1 MLVKCPSCNTE
12 YDCEPGKYRCVCG
25 AEFTAEPE
33 IPSPIMP
40 SDLDV
45 TIRPQLKHTSQ
56 GGPVAPS
63 DIDLTIRPNRTHDS
77 QETNDVTMP
86 GRHER
91 IIDGRIKVGDLILGR
106 YKVLSELGQGGMGV
120 VYRCFD
126 ETAGIEIALKSLPPE
141 LSHNALEMNDVRENF
156 RLVSRLVHQNIAIYR
171 NLERDAA
178 TGNCYLIMECVS
190 GEDLRIW
197 IRRKRGEGSLTLKT
211 VLPVIR
217 QIASALDYAHE
228 EKVIHRDIKPG
239 NIMINAEGHVK
250 VLDFGLAA
258 QIQTSM
264 TRVSMVSQD
273 TGGTAPYMAPE
284 QWRGKVQGATADQ
297 YALAVMTY
305 EMLAGHLPFES
316 TDVAV
321 LREAVLNE
329 TPDPIESLPKS
340 AQAALERAMSKAPAK
355 RFRSCAD
362 FVSALDGKAV
372 EAAAPAGPAA
382 GSVSATGNAVA
393 SRDFAPGDS
402 ANEARIIRRI
412 SILMEQREWG
422 KAVSYCEKLLE
433 SDPEN
438 GDLYLMMCMASCHI
452 PNEDALKRAGQNLA
466 YDRNFQMALK
476 FASPERR
483 KELTQIQYLQAD
495 HILEQIKA
503 KYKVQELIQTPAPLG
518 MDESFR
524 IAVAN
529 ASPNLKTELLNT
541 QKYQSEYWLNQCM
554 AAHYVSN
561 EAQLADCDAPL
572 NEDAYFNLAL
582 QCASPE
588 RRDQLQKLLTAQSD
602 LFLQKCMK
610 KHHVSNS
617 SKLSHVKKPLL
628 LEDPYFRKAMTC
640 ASAKSRGQLQEIANN
655 QTKYLNSSG
664 LKFLKCMKTGAL
676 TGLLAGLLI
685 AFIAVGNVNK
695 NGSNAETVGVF
706 LACLFG
712 CAFWGTVIGLL
723 CGIISLFKK
732 LVKH

>member
-12 YDCEPGKYRCVCG
+12 YDCEPGRYRCVCG

-33 IPSPIMP
+33 SPSSAMP
-40 SDLDV
+40 PDIGL
-45 TIRPQLKHTSQ
+45 TIRPRQNH
-56 GGPVAPS
+56 APQAGSGALS
-63 DIDLTIRPNRTHDS
+63 DIDLTIAPRRAQPHPS
-77 QETNDVTMP
+77 QEASDVTMP

-91 IIDGRIKVGDLILGR
+91 KPDGRFAAGDLILGR

-126 ETAGIEIALKSLPPE
+126 ETAGIEIALKTLPPE
-141 LSHNALEMNDVRENF
+141 LSHNTLEMNDVRANF

-171 NLERDAA
+171 NLERDAT

-190 GEDLRIW
+190 GEDLRNW
-197 IRRKRGEGSLTLKT
+197 IRRKREEGSLTLRT

-217 QIASALDYAHE
+217 QVASALDYAHE

-239 NIMINAEGHVK
+239 NIMINTEGHVK

-284 QWRGKVQGATADQ
+284 QWRGKVQGAAADQ

-316 TDVAV
+316 TDVTV

-329 TPDPIESLPKS
+329 TPDPIESLPKFVQT
-340 AQAALERAMSKAPAK
+340 AIEHAMSKDPSK
-355 RFRSCAD
+355 RFRTCSD
-362 FVSALDGKAV
+362 FIAALDGKAV
-372 EAAAPAGPAA
+372 EPAAAGPAA
-382 GSVSATGNAVA
+382 GSISATGNAVA
-393 SRDFAPGDS
+393 TRSPAPGDA
-402 ANEARIIRRI
+402 ANDARIIRRI
-412 SILMEQREWG
+412 SILMEQKEWG

-438 GDLYLMMCMASCHI
+438 AGLYLMMCMASCHI

-466 YDRNFQMALK
+466 YDKNFQMALK
-476 FASPERR
+476 FASPERQ

-495 HILEQIKA
+495 HILEQLKA
-503 KYKVQELIQTPAPLG
+503 KYKVQELIHTPAPLG
-518 MDESFR
+518 TDESFR

-529 ASPNLKTELLNT
+529 ASPELKTELLNT
-541 QKYQSEYWLNQCM
+541 QKKQSEFWLNQCM
-554 AAHYVSN
+554 AAHRVSN

-572 NEDAYFNLAL
+572 TEDAYFGLAL

-588 RRDQLQKLLTAQSD
+588 RREQLQKLLATQSE

-610 KHHVSNS
+610 KHHVSKP
-617 SKLSHVKKPLL
+617 SKLAHVKKPLL

-640 ASAKSRGQLQEIANN
+640 ASAKIRSQLQEIANN

-664 LKFLKCMKTGAL
+664 LKFLKCVKAGAL
-676 TGLLAGLLI
+676 TGLLGGLILSLV
-685 AFIAVGNVNK
+685 AVPNIRNTSRVE
-695 NGSNAETVGVF
+695 SVGVF
-706 LACLFG
+706 FACVFG
-712 CAFWGTVIGLL
+712 CVFWGTVIGLL

-732 LVKH
+732 MANH